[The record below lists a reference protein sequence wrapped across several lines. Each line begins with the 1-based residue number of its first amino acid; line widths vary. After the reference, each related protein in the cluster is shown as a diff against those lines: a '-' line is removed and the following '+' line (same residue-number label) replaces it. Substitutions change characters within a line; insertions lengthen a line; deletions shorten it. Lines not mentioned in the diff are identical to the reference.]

1 MTDYKNIIVTFF
13 ATVIL
18 IAGLASFVAYQNGE
32 LARLKAVDK
41 YADVKIPQAPQDKA
55 QTNPPAAPAAAQ
67 QPTAAPTNNTPN
79 NIMPHANPLVTLNTS
94 KGAITIEL
102 FADKMPVTAG
112 NFLKLAKE
120 GFYDGTKF
128 HRVIEGFMIQGG
140 DPNTKTAD
148 TSRYGTGGPGY
159 AIKDEFV
166 TGLSNVRGTIS
177 MANSGPNTGGSQ
189 FFINTVDNTFLDFD
203 KSQGGKHPV
212 FGKVVSGMDV
222 VDAISKVPRD
232 ARDMPLDPVIVSK
245 VEVKEGQQ

>member
-1 MTDYKNIIVTFF
+1 MADYKNILVTFF

-32 LARLKAVDK
+32 LSRLKAVDK
-41 YADVKIPQAPQDKA
+41 YANDVKIPQAPQDKT
-55 QTNPPAAPAAAQ
+55 QTNPPATPVEAT
-67 QPTAAPTNNTPN
+67 QPTAAATNNTPN
-79 NIMPHANPLVTLNTS
+79 STMPQTNPQITLNTS
-94 KGAITIEL
+94 KGAITLEL
-102 FADKMPVTAG
+102 FADKMPITES
-112 NFLKLAKE
+112 NFIKLAKE

-166 TGLSNVRGTIS
+166 TGLSNARGTIS

-189 FFINTVDNTFLDFD
+189 FFINTVNNTFLD
-203 KSQGGKHPV
+203 GKHPV
-212 FGKVVSGMDV
+212 FGKVISGMDI

-232 ARDMPLDPVIVSK
+232 ARDMPLDPIIVSK
-245 VEVKEGQQ
+245 VEVK

>member
-32 LARLKAVDK
+32 LSRLKAVDK
-41 YADVKIPQAPQDKA
+41 YADVKIPEAPTDKTKTDTPATPDQAA
-55 QTNPPAAPAAAQ
+55 
-67 QPTAAPTNNTPN
+67 QPTAATTNNPSNTN
-79 NIMPHANPLVTLNTS
+79 TMPQTNPQITLNTS
-94 KGAITIEL
+94 KGAITLEL
-102 FADKMPVTAG
+102 FADKMPITEG

-128 HRVIEGFMIQGG
+128 HRVIEGFMVQGG

-159 AIKDEFV
+159 AIKDEFD
-166 TGLSNVRGTIS
+166 TSLSNARGTIS

-189 FFINTVDNTFLDFD
+189 FFINTVDNTFLD
-203 KSQGGKHPV
+203 GKHPV
-212 FGKVVSGMDV
+212 FGKVIAGMDI

-232 ARDMPLDPVIVSK
+232 ARDLPLDPVIVSK
-245 VEVKEGQQ
+245 VDVKEGQ

>member
-41 YADVKIPQAPQDKA
+41 YADVKIPESPQDK
-55 QTNPPAAPAAAQ
+55 TKTDTPANAAQ
-67 QPTAAPTNNTPN
+67 ATQPTEAATNNTSN
-79 NIMPHANPLVTLNTS
+79 NTMPHTNPLITLSTS
-94 KGAITIEL
+94 KGAITLEL
-102 FADKMPVTAG
+102 FADKMPITEG
-112 NFLKLAKE
+112 NFIKLAKE

-128 HRVIEGFMIQGG
+128 HRVIEGFMVQGG

-166 TGLSNVRGTIS
+166 TGLSNARGTIS

-189 FFINTVDNTFLDFD
+189 FFINTVDNTFLD
-203 KSQGGKHPV
+203 GKHPV
-212 FGKVVSGMDV
+212 FGKVVAGMDV

-232 ARDMPLDPVIVSK
+232 ARDMPLDPVVVTK
-245 VEVKEGQQ
+245 VEVKE

>member
-1 MTDYKNIIVTFF
+1 MTDYKK
-13 ATVIL
+13 IL
-18 IAGLASFVAYQNGE
+18 IAFFGTTILIAVLAAFVSYKNGE
-32 LARLKAVDK
+32 LTRLKAVDK
-41 YADVKIPQAPQDKA
+41 YADVQVPQAPQDKA
-55 QTNPPAAPAAAQ
+55 AQPPVSTPGNTTEAQ
-67 QPTAAPTNNTPN
+67 QQAATNNTTN
-79 NIMPHANPLVTLNTS
+79 TMPHSNPLVTLNTS
-94 KGAITIEL
+94 KGAITLEL

-112 NFLKLAKE
+112 NFLKLAKD

-140 DPNTKTAD
+140 DPYTKAAD
-148 TSRYGTGGPGY
+148 TSKYGTGGPNY

-189 FFINTVDNTFLDFD
+189 FFINLVDNTFLDFD

-212 FGKVVSGMDV
+212 FGKVVSGMDI

-232 ARDMPLDPVIVSK
+232 ARDLPLDPIIVSK
-245 VEVKEGQQ
+245 VDVKEGQ